1 MATNTKKKP
10 IDHCLL
16 RPDMYEGL
24 STNDN
29 LEKDKYTIS
38 NLREENT
45 YLSEKLTTLEKKYE
59 ILKEDTE
66 DIKRAIGL

>member
-1 MATNTKKKP
+1 MFHDK
-10 IDHCLL
+10 
-16 RPDMYEGL
+16 R
-24 STNDN
+24 SDN

-38 NLREENT
+38 NLRKENIH
-45 YLSEKLTTLEKKYE
+45 LSEKINTLEKKYEILEKKYE

>member
-1 MATNTKKKP
+1 MFHDK
-10 IDHCLL
+10 
-16 RPDMYEGL
+16 R
-24 STNDN
+24 SDN

-38 NLREENT
+38 NLRKENIH
-45 YLSEKLTTLEKKYE
+45 LSEKINTLEKKYE